1 MIRCDICGLA
11 LKCTLTIDDPL
22 KENEI
27 IRRKYCYNCGITYL
41 TKETVITIKKGR
53 EVINIDEFKE
63 KDKQVRR
70 KEA

>member
-1 MIRCDICGLA
+1 MMRCNICGSD

-22 KENEI
+22 TENEI

-41 TKETVITIKKGR
+41 TKETVMTIKKGR
-53 EVINIDEFKE
+53 EVINIGEFKE
-63 KDKQVRR
+63 KDQQVRR